1 MTGRKTTREN
11 QVPIAGVTAPWPTS
25 SDISVQLKSP
35 KAESQSPKEIGGLA
49 VLVRRLTDV
58 HTRSVALSL
67 AWQKDVY
74 PGVHLLPANFVYMP
88 LNSYES
94 TLLAAL
100 FTSIL
105 FAWSIIHPIFVP
117 RIGFYISS
125 ALRCSSILWNRFK
138 AKGRV
143 HPYLL
148 ATHIALVLLVTTRCI
163 AVLVRAMLPSINK
176 TYTIRNMWTWDTLFV
191 DSLWMIALLLSD
203 VLMAYRLYVEA
214 DSTLAKQNEA
224 KYYRRLDNISIIFM
238 IATFVLNI
246 FNTGIIAYRIWS
258 VRRRTASSR
267 TVPQDALAN
276 LVSLLVES
284 EHFSLRKKTAAI
296 YTTVI
301 VIDIILLGLGKILF
315 LVFTDIQTPLIG
327 IVFSSII
334 ISVTQGSAFGDTSL
348 SGGTSGDHVTW
359 PRTSQNPGRGSG
371 PIPTEI
377 NMHTIIT
384 TQKDPALPQSPSPVS
399 PGFGKTHLMDSNS
412 RMERYS
418 NSLVNGR
425 GYIDLGIKPGL
436 DV

>member
-1 MTGRKTTREN
+1 
-11 QVPIAGVTAPWPTS
+11 
-25 SDISVQLKSP
+25 
-35 KAESQSPKEIGGLA
+35 
-49 VLVRRLTDV
+49 
-58 HTRSVALSL
+58 
-67 AWQKDVY
+67 
-74 PGVHLLPANFVYMP
+74 MP

-105 FAWSIIHPIFVP
+105 F
-117 RIGFYISS
+117 GFYISS

-203 VLMAYRLYVEA
+203 AFVCFRAYIVWSRNIYVQIFPISLLIANVGKSLPFTSDIDIHLTIVSLSPTVLMAYRLYVEA

-284 EHFSLRKKTAAI
+284 AFFLIKRTAAI

>member
-1 MTGRKTTREN
+1 
-11 QVPIAGVTAPWPTS
+11 
-25 SDISVQLKSP
+25 
-35 KAESQSPKEIGGLA
+35 
-49 VLVRRLTDV
+49 
-58 HTRSVALSL
+58 
-67 AWQKDVY
+67 
-74 PGVHLLPANFVYMP
+74 MP

-105 FAWSIIHPIFVP
+105 F
-117 RIGFYISS
+117 GFYISS

-203 VLMAYRLYVEA
+203 AFVCFRAYIVWARNIYVQIFPISLLIANVVLMAYRLYVEA

-238 IATFVLNI
+238 IATLVLNI

-284 EHFSLRKKTAAI
+284 AAI

-301 VIDIILLGLGKILF
+301 VVDIILLGLGKILF

-334 ISVTQGSAFGDTSL
+334 VSVTQGSAFGDTSL